1 FFFKNANGPS
11 MFVSSLRVLGVPSEG
26 SVLRSVS
33 SPASSGLVGQ
43 ILDLDTTAGAWVTDA
58 GQNSNQ
64 SLILMLPG
72 TSPLTIDQVALQP
85 TPTSIDPGASAKD
98 FDILVSATDMADA
111 SFTTAFSGTLQNIA
125 VPQQFSFAPV
135 QARFV
140 KLLLKDNF
148 NGANQL
154 ALNSFYVV
162 SPQVGGTTARFVDRS
177 TDSNG
182 KIVSYL
188 WDFGDGSTSTARD
201 PIHTYSAP
209 GTYTVKLT
217 VTNDAAQTGS
227 TQLVYTALVPLPA
240 DFAYTPQLPAE
251 GTTLV
256 RFFDS
261 SPARIGAAA
270 HRNWSFG
277 DGGSTPS
284 NNPNNVYRDSGT
296 YQATLTVGDPNG
308 IHFTVTKPVTVLN

>member
-1 FFFKNANGPS
+1 QLAGSAAHDVYGVQITPFNDSFNPNLTGPKDFDIRVSTTTADDSAFTTVFSGTLPADSNPHEFDFTAPASARYVEFFFKNANGPS

-98 FDILVSATDMADA
+98 FDILVSANDMADA

-162 SPQVGGTTARFVDRS
+162 SPQVGGTTARFV
-177 TDSNG
+177 
-182 KIVSYL
+182 
-188 WDFGDGSTSTARD
+188 
-201 PIHTYSAP
+201 
-209 GTYTVKLT
+209 
-217 VTNDAAQTGS
+217 
-227 TQLVYTALVPLPA
+227 
-240 DFAYTPQLPAE
+240 
-251 GTTLV
+251 
-256 RFFDS
+256 
-261 SPARIGAAA
+261 
-270 HRNWSFG
+270 
-277 DGGSTPS
+277 
-284 NNPNNVYRDSGT
+284 
-296 YQATLTVGDPNG
+296 
-308 IHFTVTKPVTVLN
+308 